1 MLKPPGACS
10 LVSQRT
16 GQASLLRNLSL
27 EKHLRLLKMKQE
39 EQDKWNEYV
48 GGLLAHHKNEEHVEH
63 MKKVI
68 IKILETRIPAK
79 DNWCEGFNT
88 GLEWSVRI
96 YLKDKSAS

>member
-1 MLKPPGACS
+1 
-10 LVSQRT
+10 
-16 GQASLLRNLSL
+16 
-27 EKHLRLLKMKQE
+27 
-39 EQDKWNEYV
+39 V

-96 YLKDKSAS
+96 YLKDKSAY

>member
-1 MLKPPGACS
+1 
-10 LVSQRT
+10 
-16 GQASLLRNLSL
+16 
-27 EKHLRLLKMKQE
+27 MKQE

-48 GGLLAHHKNEEHVEH
+48 GGLFAHHKNEEHVEH

-96 YLKDKSAS
+96 YLKDKSAY